1 MFLSTFAS
9 GKQLANSIHQNISKK
24 KTIKRIMAQET
35 KKKEYEMSEKQRLLC
50 SWTMDLAAYLQKEH
64 DMEKKSAMELAH
76 LNRELVTH
84 LGSGR
89 VWFVYRKENGTER
102 EACGTLC
109 KGISKL
115 FDAYVCKT
123 SHEKADQWPT
133 EVFTYWDLDKEAFR
147 TWKASRLVKIKAV
160 NIVNCQ
166 HAK

>member
-1 MFLSTFAS
+1 M
-9 GKQLANSIHQNISKK
+9 
-24 KTIKRIMAQET
+24 ET
-35 KKKEYEMSEKQRLLC
+35 KERAYEMPEMQRLLC
-50 SWTMDLAAYLQKEH
+50 SWTMDLAAYLRSKYNM
-64 DMEKKSAMELAH
+64 DKKRALELAH
-76 LNRELVTH
+76 LNRELLTH
-84 LGSGR
+84 LGTGR
-89 VWFVYRKENGTER
+89 VWFVYRKEDGTER

-109 KGISKL
+109 KGVSKL

-166 HAK
+166 HSKRFTVNG